1 MQAVTGHKS
10 DLASGVNF
18 WLNGPFPI
26 ACIVQDEAQVK
37 GLLAYVLLCVGQLQ
51 TTCFVFI

>member
-10 DLASGVNF
+10 DLASGVIF
-18 WLNGPFPI
+18 WLDGPCSI

-51 TTCFVFI
+51 NTCLVFI